1 MKKILSILFLLS
13 VGLQAGK
20 HGMLSHVRNAS
31 NTDRSGMVLPPVHK
45 PSHVSVEEAKE
56 VRLILLEA
64 KEAGLIHD
72 LMRVTAELNR
82 KRDELKRMGNPAA
95 EQQYLQEL
103 EEHAAWANAQ
113 A

>member
-1 MKKILSILFLLS
+1 MKKILSILFLMS

-20 HGMLSHVRNAS
+20 YGMRSHVRNAS
-31 NTDRSGMVLPPVHK
+31 NTDHSGMVLPPVHK

-56 VRLILLEA
+56 ARLILLQA
-64 KEAGLIHD
+64 KEAGLIHG

-82 KRDELKRMGNPAA
+82 KRDELKRMGDVAA
-95 EQQYLQEL
+95 QKQYLQEL